1 MLRRSPRFAAAIEEE
16 DRDEQGLVAATVAD
30 SGPVLVRRPSR
41 RDNNTESDHRRHED
55 EEIGP
60 SHSTPGNSHDVVD
73 EDINAADAKDEIGS
87 VIDEDEDDEDED
99 DEDEEIEC
107 VVRDDRLITP
117 RSDPLLD
124 HILDTFVDN
133 PTV

>member
-1 MLRRSPRFAAAIEEE
+1 M
-16 DRDEQGLVAATVAD
+16 
-30 SGPVLVRRPSR
+30 RPSR
-41 RDNNTESDHRRHED
+41 DSESDERRHED

-60 SHSTPGNSHDVVD
+60 SHSPGNSHDLD
-73 EDINAADAKDEIGS
+73 KDNAADAKDEIGS
-87 VIDEDEDDEDED
+87 VIDEDEDDEDDD
-99 DEDEEIEC
+99 DEAEC
-107 VVRDDRLITP
+107 EVRDDRLITP